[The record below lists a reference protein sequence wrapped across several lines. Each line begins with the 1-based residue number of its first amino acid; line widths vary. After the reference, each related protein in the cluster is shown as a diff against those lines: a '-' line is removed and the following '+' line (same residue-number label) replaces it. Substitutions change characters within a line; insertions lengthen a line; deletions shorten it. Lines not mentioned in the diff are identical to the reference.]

1 MKAKLIYDYVQ
12 QKSRYVSI
20 QVGIGG
26 WKPMDASDVDRL
38 GYGDC
43 KGLTN
48 YTKAFEAVCLPT
60 TQFYM
65 GIATRKILNLT
76 CVYARESYDF
86 SDSLWGD
93 YIWLEC
99 TSQDDPFVTKVLLLM
114 TEMFW

>member
-26 WKPMDASDVDRL
+26 KPMDASDVDRL

-48 YTKAFEAVCLPT
+48 YTKVLRQVPSYNTILYGDSYKKDIESDLCLCK
-60 TQFYM
+60 
-65 GIATRKILNLT
+65 GII
-76 CVYARESYDF
+76 
-86 SDSLWGD
+86 
-93 YIWLEC
+93 
-99 TSQDDPFVTKVLLLM
+99 
-114 TEMFW
+114 

>member
-1 MKAKLIYDYVQ
+1 LTGTTILPEETKAKMRALIGDEKNPIMKAKLIYDYVQ

-48 YTKAFEAVCLPT
+48 YTKA
-60 TQFYM
+60 
-65 GIATRKILNLT
+65 
-76 CVYARESYDF
+76 
-86 SDSLWGD
+86 LWR
-93 YIWLEC
+93 
-99 TSQDDPFVTKVLLLM
+99 Q
-114 TEMFW
+114 